1 MAKRNDILLPAN
13 TGKLFRVKPGQLA
26 KAIYPKFGLV
36 DYSSMSV
43 ARAEQLLAMG
53 FTGIARKPIAKE
65 KPARKVRKKIVPNGT
80 DQPSADA

>member
-1 MAKRNDILLPAN
+1 MPKKLEIALPAN
-13 TGKLFRVKPGQLA
+13 TGKLFKVKPGQLA

-53 FTGIARKPIAKE
+53 FTGIARKPLEKV
-65 KPARKVRKKIVPNGT
+65 KPARKGRNKGVPKGT
-80 DQPSADA
+80 AQPSADA